1 MLNITQ
7 GTLFILYL
15 LFLWVP
21 TKKALLLYQQN
32 RYQMQ
37 RYDRS
42 LKDELC
48 YHKEHLENICA
59 LLGVYVLLFAR
70 KEDLPCLFIMLL
82 LMYVLVLWRKEDTTA
97 YRKPLVYTHRVKRY
111 LCICYVCYGL
121 IVFYMLQIFQLYL
134 MILLFPFFYLLP
146 WLLLIPLGKAN
157 SKHVYEG
164 SKTDAATASKP
175 AYYRHYGKLWK
186 NKCEAYSLSADCSAV
201 LYSDDSAF
209 L

>member
-7 GTLFILYL
+7 ATLFVLYL

-37 RYDRS
+37 RYDHS

-59 LLGVYVLLFAR
+59 LFGMYVLLFAR

-82 LMYVLVLWRKEDTTA
+82 LMYQHIHITTTPICLVRETSTITGEA
-97 YRKPLVYTHRVKRY
+97 
-111 LCICYVCYGL
+111 CI
-121 IVFYMLQIFQLYL
+121 IREI
-134 MILLFPFFYLLP
+134 
-146 WLLLIPLGKAN
+146 
-157 SKHVYEG
+157 
-164 SKTDAATASKP
+164 
-175 AYYRHYGKLWK
+175 
-186 NKCEAYSLSADCSAV
+186 
-201 LYSDDSAF
+201 
-209 L
+209 